1 MKTIK
6 CTLYVALLVLV
17 CSTVVFPKGGT
28 ISTTKS
34 GTISTTRTGTISTT
48 GTIPTTRTGIIP
60 TTRATAS
67 TRRFTLID
75 RVAILDLVITVL
87 SPW

>member
-1 MKTIK
+1 MKSLK
-6 CTLYVALLVLV
+6 YTLCAALLVLAM
-17 CSTVVFPKGGT
+17 SSAAFANGGT

-60 TTRATAS
+60 TTRTAVPAS
-67 TRRFTLID
+67 RLRLID
-75 RVAILDLVITVL
+75 RLGLLDVFITVL
-87 SPW
+87 QVW

>member
-1 MKTIK
+1 MKNLK
-6 CTLYVALLVLV
+6 CTLCAALLVFAISNLA
-17 CSTVVFPKGGT
+17 FAKGGT

-60 TTRATAS
+60 TTRTAVP
-67 TRRFTLID
+67 TGRLRLID
-75 RVAILDLVITVL
+75 RFELLDVFITVL
-87 SPW
+87 QAW